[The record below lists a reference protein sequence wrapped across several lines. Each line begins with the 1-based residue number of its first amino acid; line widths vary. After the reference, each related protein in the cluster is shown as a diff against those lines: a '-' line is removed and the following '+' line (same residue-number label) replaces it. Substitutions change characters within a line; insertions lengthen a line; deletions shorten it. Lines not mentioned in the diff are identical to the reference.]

1 MKHLVRFAVVAVTGL
16 LVLGGPPRA
25 QTVVAPPPPLQP
37 LEAAVRDEGPF
48 GEPAE
53 RFAVEVAARNR
64 LDADAL
70 RRVLARAELLPTVQ
84 RLMLPSAPA
93 RAKDWQAYRARFI
106 QPVRIR
112 SGVRFWESHRDLL
125 ERAEH
130 RWGVP
135 ASVIVGILGVE
146 TGFGQNMG
154 NFRVID
160 ALATLAFAFPPSHPR
175 AAARQSYFA
184 GELEAFLVMADAKG
198 FDPLE
203 ALGSYAGA
211 MGMPQFMPSS
221 QRRYAVDFDE
231 DGRIDLYASAADA
244 IGSVANYLQAHGW
257 QRGVEPFYPV
267 LLQPDRSA
275 DQATLLAPDV
285 LPSFAPERFTAL
297 GAIVWG
303 DAVNHPGKLAL
314 VELENGSAPPQYVA
328 GTENFYAVT
337 RYNQSSYYAMAVLE
351 LGREIESALGS

>member
-1 MKHLVRFAVVAVTGL
+1 MTGL
-16 LVLGGPPRA
+16 LWLQSASQA
-25 QTVVAPPPPLQP
+25 QTGTTAPALLP
-37 LEAAVRDEGPF
+37 LEPAVLRQTDSFEQR
-48 GEPAE
+48 AE
-53 RFAVEVAARNR
+53 RFADQVAARHG
-64 LDADAL
+64 LDAEAL
-70 RRVLARAELLPTVQ
+70 RRVLGQAELLPTVQ
-84 RLMLPSAPA
+84 RLILPSAPA

-112 SGVRFWESHRDLL
+112 AGVRFWDEHRALL
-125 ERAEH
+125 ERAQD

-154 NFRVID
+154 SFRVLD

-175 AAARQSYFA
+175 AAARQSYFI
-184 GELEAFLVMADAKG
+184 GELESFLVAAATND
-198 FDPLE
+198 FDPLQ

-221 QRRYAVDFDE
+221 QKAYAVDFDG
-231 DGRIDLYASAADA
+231 DGRIDLYGSAADA

-257 QRGVEPFYPV
+257 QRGVAPFYPV
-267 LLQPDRSA
+267 LLPSDRSV
-275 DQATLLAPDV
+275 DKPTLMAPDI
-285 LPSFAPERFTAL
+285 LPTFSVAQFTDL
-297 GAIVWG
+297 GALLWG

-314 VELENGSAPPQYVA
+314 VELENGGAPPQYVA
-328 GTENFYAVT
+328 GTENFYVVT

-351 LGREIESALGS
+351 LGREIETALGS

>member
-1 MKHLVRFAVVAVTGL
+1 MTHPLRSGVVALASL
-16 LVLGGPPRA
+16 LLLQGTLQA
-25 QTVVAPPPPLQP
+25 QTLTTTPALLP
-37 LEAAVRDEGPF
+37 LESAVLRDADSFEQK
-48 GEPAE
+48 AE
-53 RFAVEVAARNR
+53 RFAVEVAARHR
-64 LDADAL
+64 LDPDAL
-70 RRVLARAELLPTVQ
+70 RQVLAQAELLPTVQ

-112 SGVRFWESHRDLL
+112 AGVRFWDEYRALL
-125 ERAEH
+125 ERAQA

-154 NFRVID
+154 SFRVLD

-175 AAARQSYFA
+175 AAARQTYFI
-184 GELEAFLVMADAKG
+184 GELESFLVTAATKG
-198 FDPLE
+198 FDPLQS
-203 ALGSYAGA
+203 LGSYAGA

-221 QRRYAVDFDE
+221 QQQYAVDFDG
-231 DGRIDLYASAADA
+231 DGRVDLYGSAADA

-257 QRGVEPFYPV
+257 QRGMAPFYPV
-267 LLQPDRSA
+267 LLPSDRSV
-275 DQATLLAPDV
+275 DKATLLAPDI
-285 LPSFAPERFTAL
+285 LPSFTAAQFTDL

-303 DAVNHPGKLAL
+303 DAANHPGKLAL

-351 LGREIESALGS
+351 LGREIETALGS